1 MTGGPSTCCVSFY
14 DEKMIDQAYRLLASF
29 GFVGMA
35 MVEFK
40 GGKILEVNPGG
51 GWQFSH
57 DGLLWGPFVADYA
70 RAAQGRFWST
80 PRQTSGKG

>member
-1 MTGGPSTCCVSFY
+1 VSFY

-40 GGKILEVNPGG
+40 GGKILEVNPRV
-51 GWQFSH
+51 
-57 DGLLWGPFVADYA
+57 WGSFRMTACCGAPFVANYA
-70 RAAQGRFWST
+70 RAAQGEVLEYT
-80 PRQTSGKG
+80 PRNFREG